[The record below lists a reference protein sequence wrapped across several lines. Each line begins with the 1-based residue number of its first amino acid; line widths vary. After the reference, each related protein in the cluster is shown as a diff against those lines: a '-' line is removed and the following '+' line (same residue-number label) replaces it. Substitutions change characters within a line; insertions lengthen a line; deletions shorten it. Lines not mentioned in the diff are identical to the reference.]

1 MPRSPAPRR
10 QGVLDIH
17 PIDLTTNIT
26 ISYHN
31 TGIQAGFPS
40 PADDYMESPIDLN
53 QELIPHP
60 VSTFMGRVRGDSM
73 QDAGIFDGD
82 LLVIDKS
89 LKPKNGDVAVCFIDG
104 EFTIKYIKI
113 GPKSLWLVPANDKY
127 SPIKITPEND
137 FVIWGIVTYS
147 IRKHRR
153 V

>member
-1 MPRSPAPRR
+1 MSDSSKTRNKS
-10 QGVLDIH
+10 VLDIH
-17 PIDLTTNIT
+17 PLDLATHIT
-26 ISYHN
+26 IPYHN

-53 QELIPHP
+53 QELISHP

-73 QDAGIFDGD
+73 KEAGIFDGD
-82 LLVIDKS
+82 LLIIDKS

-113 GPKSLWLVPANDKY
+113 SPKSIWLIPANDEY
-127 SPIKITPEND
+127 TPIKITEEND

-147 IRKHRR
+147 IRKHRKA
-153 V
+153 